1 MKYPCR
7 VTRPS
12 LSSPQN
18 ARDRWVFS
26 EHTDA
31 VGRLSGLRGGLGDLG
46 DLGATCATSPRV
58 RSERQPAPPL
68 F

>member
-31 VGRLSGLRGGLGDLG
+31 VWRLSGLRGAW
-46 DLGATCATSPRV
+46 GA
-58 RSERQPAPPL
+58 
-68 F
+68 